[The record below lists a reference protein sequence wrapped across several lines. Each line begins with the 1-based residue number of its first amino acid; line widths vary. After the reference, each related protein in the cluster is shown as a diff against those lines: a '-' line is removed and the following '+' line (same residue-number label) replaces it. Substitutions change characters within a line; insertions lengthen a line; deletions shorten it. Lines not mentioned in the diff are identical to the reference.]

1 MLPQETESRWSPDE
15 ARTLLLQLKGAYSQ
29 TYIANVTGIDQGQ
42 VSRLLSGKFVRVT
55 GNALRLCKYA
65 DMVLRTTPTGAAQLR
80 EKLVTSALSLWDG
93 SEISAARTITLLDAL
108 RPIIKASAQD

>member
-1 MLPQETESRWSPDE
+1 MH
-15 ARTLLLQLKGAYSQ
+15 
-29 TYIANVTGIDQGQ
+29 IADVTGIDQGQ
-42 VSRLLSGKFVRVT
+42 VSRLLNGRFVRVT

-65 DMVLRTTPTGAAQLR
+65 DMVLRSTPTVPVQLR

-108 RPIIKASAQD
+108 RPIIKASVQD